1 MITNNIKYI
10 AGYVTKHIKSLCVVF
25 IALLS
30 VSASLLSIGIVF
42 RKLVDNGVSSDQVLE
57 IHNAIFLISILICI
71 FAAGSFFRSYFINVI
86 TVKVISKLKSDTY
99 RALLNVNI
107 AKYEDLKVGDIISRL
122 GSDIET
128 IGNLIINF
136 LSFFVR
142 NSIMLFG
149 AVILMFIQSPK
160 LSLLVVVSVPVLLF
174 PLLKLSK
181 YVRALSR
188 SVMAEQGN
196 LAANIDE
203 SFSGIRTLY
212 AYNQQEYSANKFD
225 DKITSYIKHASIRL
239 RLRSMFFALA
249 ITIIAGSITAVIW
262 IGSVDIISGK
272 MSSGQM
278 ISFIYYAIIVG
289 MSAGG
294 IAELFSEIQGP
305 LAALDRVVELKNMA
319 TQPYSQEGRKKI
331 GKDYSIKFENVS
343 FSYPARPDILALNNI
358 SLDIKQ
364 GSFTGIVGQSGSGK
378 STLMQLLLK
387 FYRNSNGNIAIGG
400 LNIDTIN
407 DDDIRKK
414 IAYVEQHPT
423 IFSGT
428 IKSNIAF
435 SNPKAS
441 NKAIRDIAE
450 LCGITDFADTLEFG
464 LDTEIGER
472 GVRIS
477 GGQKQRIAIA
487 RALLYKPEI
496 LMLDEATSALDN
508 DSEKKILKNIRSAL
522 KGKTIIS
529 IAHRVSSI
537 ENADEIFV
545 INQGALASRGKH
557 SGLLRSSKIYNL
569 LYKEQGK
576 E

>member
-1 MITNNIKYI
+1 MTSNIKHI
-10 AGYVTKHIKSLCVVF
+10 IGYVTEHLKSLSIVF
-25 IALLS
+25 VALLG

-42 RKLVDNGVSSDQVLE
+42 RRLVDNGVSADQVSE
-57 IHNAIFLISILICI
+57 IHNAVFWISILIAI
-71 FAAGSFFRSYFINVI
+71 FAIGSFFRSYFINVI

-99 RALLNVNI
+99 RSLLNVDI
-107 AKYEDLKVGDIISRL
+107 VKYEELKVGDIISRL
-122 GSDIET
+122 GSDIEV
-128 IGNLIINF
+128 IGGLIINF

-142 NSIMLFG
+142 NSIMLLG
-149 AVILMFIQSPK
+149 AVILMFVQSPK
-160 LSLLVVVSVPVLLF
+160 LSLLVVISVPVLLF

-181 YVRALSR
+181 HVRALSR
-188 SVMAEQGN
+188 AVMAEQGN

-212 AYNQQEYSANKFD
+212 AYNQQDYSANKFD
-225 DKITSYIKHASIRL
+225 DKIKSYIKHASTRL

-249 ITIIAGSITAVIW
+249 IAIIAGSITIVIW
-262 IGSVDIISGK
+262 IGSVDIINGT

-278 ISFIYYAIIVG
+278 VSFIYYAIIVG

-294 IAELFSEIQGP
+294 VAELFSEIQGP
-305 LAALDRVVELKNMA
+305 LAALDRVVELQNMSNLLPKKKLNQKLSKNFA
-319 TQPYSQEGRKKI
+319 IE
-331 GKDYSIKFENVS
+331 FENVD

-358 SLDIKQ
+358 SLKIKH
-364 GSFTGIVGQSGSGK
+364 GSFTGVVGQSGSGK

-387 FYRNSNGNIAIGG
+387 FYTHKSGRISVSGA
-400 LNIDTIN
+400 DIN
-407 DDDIRKK
+407 NVDEDEIRSK

-435 SNPKAS
+435 SNPGATDQQINNVAK
-441 NKAIRDIAE
+441 
-450 LCGITDFADTLEFG
+450 LCGITDFSKNLEFG

-496 LMLDEATSALDN
+496 LMLDESTSALDN
-508 DSEKKILKNIRSAL
+508 DSEAKILKNIRALL

-537 ENADEIFV
+537 ESADEILV
-545 INQGALASRGKH
+545 INQGALVSSGKH
-557 SGLLRSSKIYNL
+557 SALLRSSKIYNL
-569 LYKEQGK
+569 LYKE
-576 E
+576 ER

>member
-1 MITNNIKYI
+1 MTSNIKHI
-10 AGYVTKHIKSLCVVF
+10 IGYVTEHLKSLSIVF
-25 IALLS
+25 VALLG

-42 RKLVDNGVSSDQVLE
+42 RRLVDNGVSADQVSE
-57 IHNAIFLISILICI
+57 IHNAIFWISILISI
-71 FAAGSFFRSYFINVI
+71 FAVGSFFRSYFINVI

-99 RALLNVNI
+99 RSLLNVDI
-107 AKYEDLKVGDIISRL
+107 VKYEDLKVGDIISRL
-122 GSDIET
+122 GSDIEV
-128 IGNLIINF
+128 IGGLIINF

-142 NSIMLFG
+142 NSIMLLG
-149 AVILMFIQSPK
+149 AMILMFVQSPK
-160 LSLLVVVSVPVLLF
+160 LSLLVVISVPVLLF

-181 YVRALSR
+181 HVRALSR
-188 SVMAEQGN
+188 AVMAEQGN

-212 AYNQQEYSANKFD
+212 AYNQQDYSANKFD
-225 DKITSYIKHASIRL
+225 DKIKSYIKHASTRL

-249 ITIIAGSITAVIW
+249 IAIIAGSITIVIW
-262 IGSVDIISGK
+262 IGSVDIINGT

-278 ISFIYYAIIVG
+278 VSFIYYAIIVG

-294 IAELFSEIQGP
+294 VAELFSEIQGP
-305 LAALDRVVELKNMA
+305 LAALDRVVELQNMSNLLPKKKLNQKLSKNFA
-319 TQPYSQEGRKKI
+319 IE
-331 GKDYSIKFENVS
+331 FENVD

-358 SLDIKQ
+358 SLKIKH
-364 GSFTGIVGQSGSGK
+364 GGFTGVVGQSGSGK

-387 FYRNSNGNIAIGG
+387 FYKHKSGGISIGG
-400 LNIDTIN
+400 VNINNIDEN
-407 DDDIRKK
+407 EIRSK

-435 SNPKAS
+435 SNPEAS
-441 NKAIRDIAE
+441 DQQINNVAK
-450 LCGITDFADTLEFG
+450 LCGITDFANNLEFG

-496 LMLDEATSALDN
+496 LMLDESTSALDN
-508 DSEKKILKNIRSAL
+508 DSEEKILKNIRALL

-537 ENADEIFV
+537 ESADEILV
-545 INQGALASRGKH
+545 INQGSLASSGKH
-557 SGLLRSSKIYNL
+557 SALLRSSKIYNL
-569 LYKEQGK
+569 LYKE
-576 E
+576 ER

>member
-1 MITNNIKYI
+1 MRANNVKYI
-10 AGYVTKHIKSLCVVF
+10 IGYVTKHIKSLCIVF
-25 IALLS
+25 IALFS
-30 VSASLLSIGIVF
+30 VSVSLLSIGIVF
-42 RKLVDNGVSSDQVLE
+42 KKLVDNGMSHDRITE
-57 IHNAIFLISILICI
+57 INNSIFLIGVLIGI
-71 FAAGSFFRSYFINVI
+71 FAIGSFFRSYFINVI
-86 TVKVISKLKSDTY
+86 ALKVISNLKSDTY
-99 RALLNVNI
+99 KALLKVDI
-107 AKYEDLKVGDIISRL
+107 ATYEDLKIGDIISRL
-122 GSDIET
+122 GADIEA

-142 NSIMLFG
+142 NSIMLLG
-149 AVILMFIQSPK
+149 AVVLMFIQSPK
-160 LSLLVVVSVPVLLF
+160 LSLLVVISVPVLLF

-181 YVRALSR
+181 HVRKLSR
-188 SVMAEQGN
+188 AVMAEQGA

-212 AYNQQEYSANKFD
+212 AYNQQEYSASKFD
-225 DKITSYIKHASIRL
+225 SKIISYIKHASVRL
-239 RLRSMFFALA
+239 KLRSMFFAIA
-249 ITIIAGSITAVIW
+249 IAVIAGSITTVIW
-262 IGSVDIISGK
+262 IGSIDIINGT

-294 IAELFSEIQGP
+294 VAELFSEIQGP

-319 TQPYSQEGRKKI
+319 KISSSQQNEKRLGQNF
-331 GKDYSIKFENVS
+331 SITFKNVS

-364 GSFTGIVGQSGSGK
+364 GNFTGIVGQSGSGK

-387 FYRNSNGNIAIGG
+387 FYKNYSGIISIGG
-400 LNIDTIN
+400 SSIDTLN
-407 DDDIRKK
+407 DNEIRAKT
-414 IAYVEQHPT
+414 AYVEQYPA

-441 NKAIRDIAE
+441 DSEINIIAK
-450 LCGITDFADTLEFG
+450 LCGITDFADSLELG

-508 DSEKKILKNIRSAL
+508 DSEKKILKNIRSLL

-529 IAHRVSSI
+529 IAHRISSI

-545 INQGALASRGKH
+545 INQGALASYGNH
-557 SGLLRSSKIYNL
+557 NHLLRSSKIYSL
-569 LYKEQGK
+569 LYKEQV
-576 E
+576 EE

>member
-10 AGYVTKHIKSLCVVF
+10 TGYVAKHIKSLCVVF

-42 RKLVDNGVSSDQVLE
+42 RKLVDNGVSSDQITE
-57 IHNAIFLISILICI
+57 IHSAVFLISVLIGV
-71 FAAGSFFRSYFINVI
+71 FAVGSFFRSYFINVI

-99 RALLNVNI
+99 RALLKVNI

-128 IGNLIINF
+128 IGGLIINF

-142 NSIMLFG
+142 NSIMLLG

-181 YVRALSR
+181 HVRALSR

-249 ITIIAGSITAVIW
+249 IAIIAGSITAVIW

-305 LAALDRVVELKNMA
+305 LAALDRVVELENMA
-319 TQPYSQEGRKKI
+319 KLSSGEEGGKKI
-331 GKDYSIKFENVS
+331 SKDYSIKFENVS

-387 FYRNSNGNIAIGG
+387 FYKNSKGSIAIGG

-508 DSEKKILKNIRSAL
+508 DSEKKILKNIGSAL

-545 INQGALASRGKH
+545 INQGTLASRGKH
-557 SGLLRSSKIYNL
+557 SGLLRSSKIYSL

>member
-1 MITNNIKYI
+1 MITNNVKYI
-10 AGYVTKHIKSLCVVF
+10 SAYVTKHTKSLCIVF

-30 VSASLLSIGIVF
+30 VSASLLSIGVVF
-42 RKLVDNGVSSDQVLE
+42 RRLIDNGVSSDQIAE
-57 IHNAIFLISILICI
+57 IHNAVFLISILICI
-71 FAAGSFFRSYFINVI
+71 FAVGSFFRSYFINVI
-86 TVKVISKLKSDTY
+86 AVKVISRLKSDTY
-99 RALLNVNI
+99 RALLQVNI
-107 AKYEDLKVGDIISRL
+107 AKYEDLKIGDIISRL

-128 IGNLIINF
+128 IGVLIVNF

-149 AVILMFIQSPK
+149 AVVLMFIQSPK

-181 YVRALSR
+181 HVRALSR
-188 SVMAEQGN
+188 SVMAEQGS

-212 AYNQQEYSANKFD
+212 AYNQQQYSANKFD

-249 ITIIAGSITAVIW
+249 IAIIAGSITAVIW

-278 ISFIYYAIIVG
+278 VSFIYYAIIVG

-319 TQPYSQEGRKKI
+319 KQSYSKQSGNRL
-331 GKDYSIKFENVS
+331 GKDCAIKFENVC
-343 FSYPARPDILALNNI
+343 FSYPARPEILALNNI
-358 SLDIKQ
+358 SLDIKK

-387 FYRNSNGNIAIGG
+387 FYRNNKGVISIGG
-400 LNIDTIN
+400 VDIDNVN
-407 DDDIRKK
+407 DDDLRKK

-428 IKSNIAF
+428 INSNIAF
-435 SNPKAS
+435 SNPEAS
-441 NKAIRDIAE
+441 SKEIREVAE
-450 LCGITDFADTLEFG
+450 LCGITDFADNLEFG

-508 DSEKKILKNIRSAL
+508 ESEKKILKSIRSRL

-529 IAHRVSSI
+529 IAHRISSI

-545 INQGALASRGKH
+545 INLGTLASRGKH
-557 SGLLRSSKIYNL
+557 TSLLRNSKIYNL
-569 LYKEQGK
+569 LYKERDK

>member
-1 MITNNIKYI
+1 MSTNNVKYI
-10 AGYVTKHIKSLCVVF
+10 IGYVAKHIKSLCIVF

-42 RKLVDNGVSSDQVLE
+42 RKLVDNGVSPDRIAE
-57 IHNAIFLISILICI
+57 IHNSIFLISILIGI
-71 FAAGSFFRSYFINVI
+71 FAIGSFFRSYFINVI
-86 TVKVISKLKSDTY
+86 ALKVISKLKSDTY
-99 RALLNVNI
+99 RALLKVNI
-107 AKYEDLKVGDIISRL
+107 ARYEDLKTGDIISRL
-122 GSDIET
+122 GSDIEA
-128 IGNLIINF
+128 IGGLIINF

-142 NSIMLFG
+142 NSIMLLG

-160 LSLLVVVSVPVLLF
+160 LSLLVIVSIPVLLF

-181 YVRALSR
+181 HVRKLSR
-188 SVMAEQGN
+188 SVMAEQGA

-203 SFSGIRTLY
+203 SFAGIRTLY

-225 DKITSYIKHASIRL
+225 SKIISYIKHASVRL

-249 ITIIAGSITAVIW
+249 IVVIAGSITAVIW
-262 IGSVDIISGK
+262 IGSVDIINGK

-278 ISFIYYAIIVG
+278 ISFIYYAVIVG

-294 IAELFSEIQGP
+294 VAELFSEIQGP
-305 LAALDRVVELKNMA
+305 LAALDRVIELKNMA
-319 TQPYSQEGRKKI
+319 KIPSGQQNEGI
-331 GKDYSIKFENVS
+331 LGKDYFIVFKNVS

-358 SLDIKQ
+358 SLEIKQ
-364 GSFTGIVGQSGSGK
+364 GNFIGIVGPSGSGK

-387 FYRNSNGNIAIGG
+387 FYQNYSGAISIGSF
-400 LNIDTIN
+400 NIDTLN
-407 DDDIRKK
+407 DNEVRTK

-428 IKSNIAF
+428 IRSNIAF
-435 SNPKAS
+435 SNPEAS
-441 NKAIRDIAE
+441 DEEINIIAK
-450 LCGITDFADTLEFG
+450 LCGITNFADNLEFG
-464 LDTEIGER
+464 LNTEIGER

-508 DSEKKILKNIRSAL
+508 DSEKKILKNIRSLL

-529 IAHRVSSI
+529 IAHRISSI
-537 ENADEIFV
+537 ENADEILV
-545 INQGALASRGKH
+545 INQGTLASHGNHKQ
-557 SGLLRSSKIYNL
+557 LLRSSKIYGL
-569 LYKEQGK
+569 LYKEQV
-576 E
+576 EA

>member
-1 MITNNIKYI
+1 MRATNVKYI
-10 AGYVTKHIKSLCVVF
+10 IGYVAKHIKSLCIVF
-25 IALLS
+25 IALFS
-30 VSASLLSIGIVF
+30 VSVSLLSIGIVF
-42 RKLVDNGVSSDQVLE
+42 RKLVDNGMSHDRITE
-57 IHNAIFLISILICI
+57 INNSIFLIGILIGI
-71 FAAGSFFRSYFINVI
+71 FAIGSFFRSYFINVI
-86 TVKVISKLKSDTY
+86 ALKVVSNLKSDTY
-99 RALLNVNI
+99 KALLKVDI
-107 AKYEDLKVGDIISRL
+107 AMYEDLKIGDIISRL
-122 GSDIET
+122 SSDIEA

-142 NSIMLFG
+142 NSIMLLG
-149 AVILMFIQSPK
+149 AVVLMFIQSPK
-160 LSLLVVVSVPVLLF
+160 LSLLVVISVPVLLF

-181 YVRALSR
+181 HVRKLSR
-188 SVMAEQGN
+188 AVMAEQGA

-212 AYNQQEYSANKFD
+212 AYNQQEYSASKFD
-225 DKITSYIKHASIRL
+225 SKIISYIKHASVRL
-239 RLRSMFFALA
+239 RLRSMFFAIA
-249 ITIIAGSITAVIW
+249 IAVIAGSITTVIW
-262 IGSVDIISGK
+262 IGSIDIINGK

-294 IAELFSEIQGP
+294 VAELFSEIQGP
-305 LAALDRVVELKNMA
+305 LAALDRVVELKDM
-319 TQPYSQEGRKKI
+319 
-331 GKDYSIKFENVS
+331 GKVSSGQQNEKRLSKDFSIIFENVS

-358 SLDIKQ
+358 SLEIKQ
-364 GSFTGIVGQSGSGK
+364 GNFTGIVGQSGSGK

-387 FYRNSNGNIAIGG
+387 FYKNYSGIISIGG
-400 LNIDTIN
+400 SSIDTLSDN
-407 DDDIRKK
+407 EIRAKT
-414 IAYVEQHPT
+414 AYVEQYPT

-441 NKAIRDIAE
+441 DNEINTIAK
-450 LCGITDFADTLEFG
+450 LCGITEFADSLELG

-508 DSEKKILKNIRSAL
+508 DSEKKILKNIRSLL

-529 IAHRVSSI
+529 IAHRISSI

-545 INQGALASRGKH
+545 INQGALASYGNH
-557 SGLLRSSKIYNL
+557 NHLLRSSKIYSL
-569 LYKEQGK
+569 LYKEQV
-576 E
+576 EE